1 MCEDHHSHVD
11 HHAVDHHAVD
21 SHAVD
26 PHTAAHRPHD
36 EPVVLEIGEELGALI
51 VYTDPSLL
59 HTEIE
64 ISPAGEDGSR
74 SHKDV
79 LERVA
84 GGRSFY
90 AAVFDRLPDGA
101 YTLWY
106 GGEPRARGAAIAG
119 GAIAELDW
127 R

>member
-1 MCEDHHSHVD
+1 MCQDHQSDGDHTHGHVD
-11 HHAVDHHAVD
+11 HH
-21 SHAVD
+21 
-26 PHTAAHRPHD
+26 TEAHRPHD
-36 EPVVLEIGEELGALI
+36 EPVVLEIGDELGALI

-106 GGEPRARGAAIAG
+106 DGEPRTRGAAIAG
-119 GAIAELDW
+119 GTIAELDW